1 MAHFQFTELE
11 WLGIVE
17 KTDTAEGFRFT
28 ELGEELLRTSTHPL
42 EFAEAVRRVG
52 YNKVRSSK
60 LPGEG
65 AAPCGSTDAGVRFR
79 HNQIGGIDIRPH
91 IGEIGL

>member
-1 MAHFQFTELE
+1 METFGILFREKRTGKKIVAHFQFTELE

-17 KTDTAEGFRFT
+17 RTDTAEGFQFT

-52 YNKVRSSK
+52 YDKVHSSN
-60 LPGEG
+60 L
-65 AAPCGSTDAGVRFR
+65 AVGSVRK
-79 HNQIGGIDIRPH
+79 H
-91 IGEIGL
+91 